1 MDTLLPL
8 LLMLLLYLIPELL
21 KKRKQPKDYEY
32 PDIPE
37 KVPPPVVLKPKSA
50 EMSSKPADQSVP
62 EFAGNI
68 AKAWAMPQ
76 KSVVAMP
83 APVVIPHTTE
93 PDSPWQ
99 GKLSPQLVQNGFVFA
114 EIIQPPRAYRP
125 LWRQRK

>member
-21 KKRKQPKDYEY
+21 KKRKQSKDYKY
-32 PDIPE
+32 PDIPA
-37 KVPPPVVLKPKSA
+37 KIPPPVVLKPKPV
-50 EMSSKPADQSVP
+50 EMSSKPAGQPAP
-62 EFAGNI
+62 EFAATITKTG
-68 AKAWAMPQ
+68 AMPQ
-76 KSVVAMP
+76 KPVVSMP

-99 GKLSPQLVQNGFVFA
+99 GKLSPQLMQNGFVFA

-125 LWRQRK
+125 IWRRK